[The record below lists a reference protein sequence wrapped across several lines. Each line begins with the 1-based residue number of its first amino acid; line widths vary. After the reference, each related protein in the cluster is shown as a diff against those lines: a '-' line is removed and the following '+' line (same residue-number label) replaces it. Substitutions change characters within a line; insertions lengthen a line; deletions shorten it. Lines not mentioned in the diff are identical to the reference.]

1 MRERRDM
8 RERRGLLRGGGR
20 RGYEGK
26 EGVAGER
33 EERV

>member
-1 MRERRDM
+1 M
-8 RERRGLLRGGGR
+8 RERRGLLGRGR

>member
-1 MRERRDM
+1 M
-8 RERRGLLRGGGR
+8 RERRGLLRRGG

>member
-1 MRERRDM
+1 M
-8 RERRGLLRGGGR
+8 RERRGLLGRGR

-26 EGVAGER
+26 EGVAGKR